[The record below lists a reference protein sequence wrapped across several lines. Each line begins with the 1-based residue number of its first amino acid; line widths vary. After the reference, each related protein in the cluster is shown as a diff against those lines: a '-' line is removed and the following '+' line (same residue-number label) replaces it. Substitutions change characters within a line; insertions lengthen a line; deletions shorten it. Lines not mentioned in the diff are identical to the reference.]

1 MKRYIRSS
9 YEDDEAAVKK
19 KEQDF
24 IKFAKAHPS
33 TPSLIIDKYIDNQET
48 CSYYYG
54 MEFDEDGRIFD
65 SLPGECKQEMHR
77 RYNSGEYDDY
87 DDEDASYWETGVG
100 RAE

>member
-9 YEDDEAAVKK
+9 YEDDESIVKK

-24 IKFAKAHPS
+24 IKFAKDHPF

-54 MEFDEDGRIFD
+54 MEFDEDGSIFD
-65 SLPGECKQEMHR
+65 SLPDACKNEMYR
-77 RYNSGEYDDY
+77 RYDNGDYDEY
-87 DDEDASYWETGVG
+87 DDEDDLYWETGVG
-100 RAE
+100 RDE